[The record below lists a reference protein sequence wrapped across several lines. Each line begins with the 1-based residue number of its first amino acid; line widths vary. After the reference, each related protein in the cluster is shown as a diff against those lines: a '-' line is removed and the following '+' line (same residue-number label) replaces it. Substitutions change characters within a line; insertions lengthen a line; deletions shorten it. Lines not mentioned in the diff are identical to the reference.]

1 MELLYYCIPET
12 LNTLYTETTEH
23 CMLTILENNII
34 TEVVTYIYAMEYYS
48 VIKKN
53 YKEILPF
60 VTQVLR

>member
-1 MELLYYCIPET
+1 
-12 LNTLYTETTEH
+12 
-23 CMLTILENNII
+23 MLTILENNII

>member
-1 MELLYYCIPET
+1 
-12 LNTLYTETTEH
+12 
-23 CMLTILENNII
+23 MLTILENNRI

-48 VIKKN
+48 AIKKN